1 MPYLLSN
8 MNHTLIQMINYKLQ
22 KNHQKDSNYD
32 VRIYFTFFSF
42 IELKI
47 TIFGEILALNSWIK
61 ALPPN
66 QHVFFLFQNF
76 QFLLGKTWK
85 K

>member
-1 MPYLLSN
+1 
-8 MNHTLIQMINYKLQ
+8 MINYKLQ
-22 KNHQKDSNYD
+22 KNHQKDLNYD

-66 QHVFFLFQNF
+66 QHVFFFVSKFPILVGENMEKIVKIQE
-76 QFLLGKTWK
+76 KM
-85 K
+85 